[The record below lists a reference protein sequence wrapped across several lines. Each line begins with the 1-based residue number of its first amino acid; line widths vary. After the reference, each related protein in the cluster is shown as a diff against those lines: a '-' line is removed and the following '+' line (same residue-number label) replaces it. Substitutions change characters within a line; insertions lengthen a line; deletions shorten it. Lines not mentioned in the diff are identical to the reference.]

1 VLVSHLINFS
11 YSFHKEEKKE
21 KEKEMTINVELEV
34 MKPHVL
40 ARDRGVDEKIS
51 SPPRVLIEKYRIP
64 TRLLLFFLLKYLF
77 FFIKRPNFSFAKS
90 IITKKTK

>member
-51 SPPRVLIEKYRIP
+51 SPPRVLIEKYGIP
-64 TRLLLFFLLKYLF
+64 TRLLLFFIIKISFFYLLKDLIF
-77 FFIKRPNFSFAKS
+77 HLPNQL
-90 IITKKTK
+90 